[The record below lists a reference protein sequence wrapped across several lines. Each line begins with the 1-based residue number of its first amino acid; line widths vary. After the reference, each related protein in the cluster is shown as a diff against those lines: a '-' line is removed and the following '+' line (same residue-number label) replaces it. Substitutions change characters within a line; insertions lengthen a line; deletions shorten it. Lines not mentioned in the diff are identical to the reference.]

1 MLKIFKK
8 GFKRIKKEFL
18 RIQFNLL
25 LSSNLVG
32 YVTEDEVKELEDWLN
47 NKIKEK
53 EDDNKLIK

>member
-18 RIQFNLL
+18 RIQSDLS